1 MWCFVSGW
9 VASCQRYHGLNMIH
23 ILAPA
28 IKLTTLKL
36 TSRLLAASQE
46 LENWYTYIVQNI
58 IFDTLDATYWSC
70 HSFLLIPISSL
81 TETLQD
87 LISIHVLEKI
97 KNVFEESAS
106 NSEMSWIMCY
116 NGCHGF
122 YPARHNWFNLFIA
135 VIDGRSVF
143 TAVKW
148 KIGML

>member
-23 ILAPA
+23 IQAAA

-36 TSRLLAASQE
+36 TSRLLTASQSR
-46 LENWYTYIVQNI
+46 ENWYTYIENI
-58 IFDTLDATYWSC
+58 VIFWYFWCC

-81 TETLQD
+81 NETLQD
-87 LISIHVLEKI
+87 LVSIDVLEKI
-97 KNVFEESAS
+97 KKSFGASAS
-106 NSEMSWIMCY
+106 NCEMSWIMCY
-116 NGCHGF
+116 NECHGF

-135 VIDGRSVF
+135 ISDSRSAF